1 MKSKATRKE
10 KYFSA
15 DDDGL
20 FLKYANCLLRYIG
33 LKLARKVKTL
43 RYTSGHKSYTRAIIK
58 VKKDDFTSKKLQT
71 EKRAK

>member
-10 KYFSA
+10 KHFSA

-20 FLKYANCLLRYIG
+20 FLKCANYLLRYIG
-33 LKLARKVKTL
+33 LKPARKVKTL
-43 RYTSGHKSYTRAIIK
+43 RYKSRHKSCTRATIK
-58 VKKDDFTSKKLQT
+58 IKKDDFTSKELQT